1 MSSSQLTQAKVRSA
15 WLFVLPTLLVLAL
28 VAIWPLLRTIAF
40 SFTDASLRDM
50 TGQFVGLENY
60 FDQYLGLFT
69 DRDWWRSVS
78 NTLVFAAVAVSLE
91 TVFGVLV
98 ALLLHRNVPGR
109 GLLRAAILIPW
120 AMPTIVAG
128 RMWHW
133 MLNDQ
138 FGVINAALVWM
149 GIIDAPIAWTAS
161 SGTAMM
167 AMIAVDVWKTTP
179 FMALMVL
186 AGLQMLPGD
195 CYEAAKI
202 DGIHP
207 VKVFFRVTL
216 PLLKPALVI
225 AIIFRTLDTLRV
237 FDLFYILTSGTKD
250 MMSMAMYARYQLIEN
265 QNVGYGSALSTMLF
279 LIVAV
284 AAIFYIY
291 AARLR
296 LSGDKE

>member
-1 MSSSQLTQAKVRSA
+1 MTSSQLTRAKVRSA
-15 WLFVLPTLLVLAL
+15 WLFVIPTLAVLAL
-28 VAIWPLLRTIAF
+28 VAIWPLLRTISF
-40 SFTDASLRDM
+40 GFTDATLRDM
-50 TGQFVGLENY
+50 GGRFVGLENF
-60 FDQYLGLFT
+60 FDPYLGLFT
-69 DRDWWRSVS
+69 DRDWWRSVQ
-78 NTLVFAAVAVSLE
+78 NTVVFAVCAVTLE
-91 TVFGVLV
+91 TIFGVLV

-109 GLLRAAILIPW
+109 GILRAAILIPW
-120 AMPTIVAG
+120 ALPTIVAG

-138 FGVINAALVWM
+138 FGVINAMLVGV

-161 SGTAMM
+161 PTTAMM
-167 AMIAVDVWKTTP
+167 AIIAVDVWKTTP

-195 CYEAAKI
+195 CYEAARV

-216 PLLKPALVI
+216 PLLKQALVV
-225 AIIFRTLDTLRV
+225 AVIFRTLDTLRV

-250 MMSMAMYARYQLIEN
+250 TMSMAMYARYQLIEN

-284 AAIFYIY
+284 VAIFYIY
-291 AARLR
+291 AAKLR